1 MPDQTKRPPLRLLIF
16 GFLYVLIFPV
26 LLFLLS
32 GDWGWP
38 EAWVFSVWFLVLCY
52 STILYIYV
60 NDPELLAERYRR
72 PGSGNQPKWDQYT
85 VYALVVGFV
94 AWIVVM
100 PLDARRFHWSPRFPV
115 WLQGAGMFLLLFS
128 AFFFYRS
135 YVDNAFLSPLVRIQK
150 DRSQRLVSDGVY
162 GFVRHPMYLGAVLL
176 FLGVPLL
183 LGSVLG
189 LVIGFCLIL
198 VVARRILGE
207 ERLLVQELDC
217 YEVYREKVSYRLIP
231 PLW

>member
-1 MPDQTKRPPLRLLIF
+1 MPSLTQKPPLRLLIV

-32 GDWGWP
+32 GDWGWL
-38 EAWVFSVWFLVLCY
+38 EAWIFSVWFLILCY
-52 STILYIYV
+52 STILYIYH
-60 NDPELLAERYRR
+60 NDPELLVERYRR
-72 PGSGNQPKWDQYT
+72 PGSGKQPKWDQYT

-100 PLDARRFHWSPRFPV
+100 PLDARRFHWSPSFSL

-128 AFFFYRS
+128 AFFFFRS
-135 YVDNAFLSPLVRIQK
+135 YLDNAFLSPLVRIQE
-150 DRSQRLVSDGVY
+150 DRGQRLVSEGVY

-183 LGSVLG
+183 LGSILG
-189 LVIGFCLIL
+189 LVIGFFLIL
-198 VVARRILGE
+198 VVAQRILGE
-207 ERLLVQELDC
+207 ERLLVQELEG
-217 YEVYREKVSYRLIP
+217 YGAYRDKVRYRLIP
-231 PLW
+231 PIW